1 MTFHSEPARAGS
13 TETTMNKPLSHLRVV
28 DLSRILA
35 GPWATQNLADLGAEV
50 IKIEKPGVGDD
61 TRQMG
66 PPFLAD
72 ERTGEDGDAA
82 YFMSCNR
89 GKKSVA
95 VDFSDAR
102 GQRIVRDLARGADVF
117 VENYKVGA
125 LRKYGLD
132 YDSLRE
138 INPQLVYCS
147 VTGFGQTG
155 PYKDRAG
162 YDYLI
167 QGMGGLMSV
176 TGERDDLP
184 GGGPQRA
191 GVAVADLLAG
201 MYATTAILAA
211 LRHRDRGHGGQHID
225 ISLLDCMVGSL
236 VNQSMNY
243 LVSGQ
248 VPQRMGSGHPNIAP
262 YAVYP
267 AADGHLVLAVGND
280 TQFRRLCEAVGQAE
294 VGTDPRFATIAAR
307 VRNRAEMDAW
317 LVPVTRSRSLADWTS
332 LLERAQVPG
341 GPINRMDQVFADEHV
356 VARGMRAELRH
367 PRYGRVPTVRNPMRF
382 SATPLEPGS
391 APPLLGEHTDEVLRS
406 VGVTPEQLAALRE
419 AGVL

>member
-1 MTFHSEPARAGS
+1 MQ
-13 TETTMNKPLSHLRVV
+13 KPLSHLRIL

-66 PPFLAD
+66 PPFLTNQ
-72 ERTGEDGDAA
+72 ETGEAGDAA

-89 GKKSVA
+89 GKKSVSI
-95 VDFSDAR
+95 DFSDPR
-102 GQRIVRDLARGADVF
+102 GQQIVRQLAKNADVF

-125 LRKYGLD
+125 LKKYGLD
-132 YDSLRE
+132 YASLRE
-138 INPQLVYCS
+138 INPELVYCS

-176 TGERDDLP
+176 TGERDGVP

-201 MYATTAILAA
+201 MYATTGILAA
-211 LRHRDRGHGGQHID
+211 LQHRDRGHGGQHID

-243 LVSGQ
+243 LVTGQ

-280 TQFRRLCEAVGQAE
+280 AQFRRLCQAVGYPE
-294 VGTDPRFATIAAR
+294 VGTDPRFTTIADR
-307 VRNRAEMDAW
+307 VHNRGEMDAW
-317 LVPVTRSRSLADWTS
+317 LIPVTQSRTLVEWTS
-332 LLERAQVPG
+332 LLEKAQVPG
-341 GPINRMDQVFADEHV
+341 GPINGMDQVFSDEHV
-356 VARGMRAELRH
+356 VARGMSGQLVH
-367 PRYGRVPTVRNPMRF
+367 DQYGQVPTVRNPIRF
-382 SATPLEPGS
+382 SEIPMDPVG
-391 APPLLGEHTDEVLRS
+391 APPLLGQHNEEVLLS
-406 VGVTPEQLAALRE
+406 LDMTADQMAQLRAA
-419 AGVL
+419 GII

>member
-1 MTFHSEPARAGS
+1 MTFHSEPAGAGS

-50 IKIEKPGVGDD
+50 IKIEKPGLGDD

-95 VDFSDAR
+95 VDFSDPR

-117 VENYKVGA
+117 VENYKVGG
-125 LRKYGLD
+125 LKKYGLD

-211 LRHRDRGHGGQHID
+211 VQHRDLGHGPVHGRRQHGPARRRPGRARPTGRAPPR
-225 ISLLDCMVGSL
+225 GS
-236 VNQSMNY
+236 
-243 LVSGQ
+243 
-248 VPQRMGSGHPNIAP
+248 PR
-262 YAVYP
+262 AV
-267 AADGHLVLAVGND
+267 
-280 TQFRRLCEAVGQAE
+280 RRCC
-294 VGTDPRFATIAAR
+294 VGTSPRRRRRAGTPGARARPDAHAAR
-307 VRNRAEMDAW
+307 
-317 LVPVTRSRSLADWTS
+317 
-332 LLERAQVPG
+332 PG
-341 GPINRMDQVFADEHV
+341 AGRPRGPRGGRG
-356 VARGMRAELRH
+356 ARG
-367 PRYGRVPTVRNPMRF
+367 
-382 SATPLEPGS
+382 
-391 APPLLGEHTDEVLRS
+391 
-406 VGVTPEQLAALRE
+406 
-419 AGVL
+419 AGA